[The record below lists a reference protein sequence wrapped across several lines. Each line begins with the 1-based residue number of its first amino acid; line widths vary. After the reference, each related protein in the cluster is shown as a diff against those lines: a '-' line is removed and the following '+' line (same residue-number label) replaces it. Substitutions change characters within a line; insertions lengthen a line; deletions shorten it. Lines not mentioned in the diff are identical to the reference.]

1 MRCDCCGPMGVLC
14 AHGSPFCRRWPAPPL
29 VLKGE
34 ESMNREFIDLKM
46 ASSAIPQSTCR
57 MVGHAGHLIPMEKPK
72 LTLEIIEEFFGSP

>member
-1 MRCDCCGPMGVLC
+1 LLRADGGIMRSRFPLLPQVACPT
-14 AHGSPFCRRWPAPPL
+14 L

-34 ESMNREFIDLKM
+34 ESMNREFIDLKV
-46 ASSAIPQSTCR
+46 ATSAIPQSTCR

>member
-1 MRCDCCGPMGVLC
+1 
-14 AHGSPFCRRWPAPPL
+14 
-29 VLKGE
+29 
-34 ESMNREFIDLKM
+34 MNREFIDLKM